1 MSQNS
6 AFLYYSEPAA
16 YWEGALPLG
25 NGRIGAMVYGGTAEE
40 TVSLNE
46 DTLWS
51 GLPEHAYRPK
61 VFENLAAARAL
72 IRQRHFLEADEF
84 ISREILDH
92 DSQSYLPAGTLHLRF
107 RFTGCVSDYVR
118 SLDLEN
124 ALAVTSFKAG
134 GTSFRREVFAT
145 YPDQLLVIRIAAGSP
160 GAVAFDTSFS
170 SEIHGTGAGAGNSI
184 WFNGEC
190 PVFNR
195 RNRIVWRNADG
206 RTGIRY
212 QMRLHAIPEGG
223 SAVASADG
231 TLCVSS
237 ADSVTLLLAIRSD
250 FIDWKTLPG
259 STGATPEERCLH
271 DIAAAAGHSYDSL
284 LARHSEDSRS
294 LFNRSRLHFP
304 ETETDRL
311 PTDQRLKVC
320 GESETVPPNMAALLY
335 HFGRYLMIA
344 SSRPGTQATNLQGI
358 WNPWLMPPWGCNYTT
373 NINTEMN
380 YWPAEIAN
388 LAECAEPLFRMIREY
403 AEQGRAAAAELY
415 HCGGWCLHHNA
426 DIWRFASLAT
436 GKAQWGFWPV
446 CGAWLCRHLFE
457 HYLYSG
463 DEAFLRECYP
473 VLRGSA
479 EFLLDFLQEEPDGT
493 LLTIPSTS
501 PENSFMDPESGKAAS
516 VAAGSIMDMTLA
528 AENFQEVLFCI
539 ARLGLD
545 DPISPRLRDA
555 LTRLKKPLIGR
566 EGQLLEFGADFEEED
581 IHHRHVSHLYGVYP
595 GAEFT
600 PERNRA
606 YYEAARVS
614 LERRGDLSTGW
625 AMGWRVALWARFLDG
640 DRACR
645 VIRNLLHFV
654 EPSGG
659 GYPAPGGVYLNLFDA
674 HPPFQIDGNFG
685 VAAAIAEML
694 LQSHLTTEDG
704 LFILQILPALPTAWT
719 DGEISGLRARGGMT
733 VDIRWNPEEVDV
745 SLAASHA
752 VSFLLDCRG
761 TRMTLHFHEGE
772 KRAIRFPHT

>member
-1 MSQNS
+1 MNQSS
-6 AFLYYSEPAA
+6 AFLYYKEPAA

-40 TVSLNE
+40 TIALNE

-51 GLPEHAYRPK
+51 GLPEHAYSPK
-61 VFENLAAARAL
+61 VFENLPRARAL
-72 IRQRHFLEADEF
+72 IREHRFAEADSF
-84 ISREILDH
+84 ISSEMLDH
-92 DSQSYLPAGTLHLRF
+92 DSQSYLPAGTLHLHF
-107 RFTGCVSDYVR
+107 HLEGSVSEYVR

-134 GTSFRREVFAT
+134 GTLFRREMFAS
-145 YPDQLLVIRIAAGSP
+145 YPDQLLVIRIGSDHP
-160 GAVAFDTSFS
+160 GAVSFNATFS
-170 SEIHGTGAGAGNSI
+170 SEIHGTSAGAGDSI
-184 WFNGEC
+184 FFNGEC
-190 PVFNR
+190 PVFDR
-195 RNRIVWRNADG
+195 RNRIVWRNAEG
-206 RTGIRY
+206 RPGIRY
-212 QMRLHAIPEGG
+212 QMRLKAIPEGG
-223 SAVASADG
+223 TATASEDG

-237 ADSVTLLLAIRSD
+237 ADSVILLLAIRSD
-250 FIDWKTLPG
+250 FIDWKTIPG
-259 STGATPEERCLH
+259 SAGPAPEEKCLH
-271 DIAAAAGHSYDSL
+271 DFSSVAGESFDSL
-284 LARHSEDSRS
+284 FARHSEDCRS
-294 LFNRSRLHFP
+294 LFNRSLLQFP
-304 ETETDRL
+304 ETEADRL
-311 PTDQRLKVC
+311 PTDQRLMEC
-320 GESETVPPNMAALLY
+320 GKSGTVPPNMAALLY

-358 WNPWLMPPWGCNYTT
+358 WNPLLMPPWGCNYTT

-380 YWPAEIAN
+380 YWPAEAAN

-403 AEQGRAAAAELY
+403 AGQGREAAAELY

-463 DEAFLRECYP
+463 DEAFLRESYP

-493 LLTIPSTS
+493 LQTIPSTS
-501 PENSFMDPESGKAAS
+501 PENSFIDPETGKAVS

-539 ARLGLD
+539 DRLGLD
-545 DPISPRLRDA
+545 DPIAPRLSDA
-555 LTRLKKPLIGR
+555 LKRLKKPMIGT

-600 PERNRA
+600 TEKNRE
-606 YYEAARVS
+606 YYDAARVS

-640 DRACR
+640 DRACG
-645 VIRNLLHFV
+645 VIRNLLHLV
-654 EPSGG
+654 DPAAG

-694 LQSHLTTEDG
+694 LQSHMTAEDG
-704 LFILQILPALPTAWT
+704 TFVLQILPALPSAWT
-719 DGEISGLRARGGMT
+719 EGSVSGLRARGGIT
-733 VDIRWNPEEVDV
+733 ADIRWESGRVEVVLSASRD
-745 SLAASHA
+745 AAFQLEWHGVRQSRQLHA
-752 VSFLLDCRG
+752 
-761 TRMTLHFHEGE
+761 GE
-772 KRAIRFPHT
+772 KGRFLFC